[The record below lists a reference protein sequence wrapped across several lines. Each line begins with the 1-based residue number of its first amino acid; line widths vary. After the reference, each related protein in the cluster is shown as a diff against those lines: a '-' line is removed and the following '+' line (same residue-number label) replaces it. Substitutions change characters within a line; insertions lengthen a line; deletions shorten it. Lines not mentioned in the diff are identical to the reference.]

1 MYILFIRM
9 YFSTASSNIFILIF
23 RYRVFIHWIML
34 NGYILYFRS
43 PTEPPPG
50 KEPCV
55 NSWGFYSLLPTMW
68 LLWTEFGFKV
78 TNLSTL
84 FFNFLSFGPRKA
96 VETASQKLIQNFSKF
111 IPYLVNSL
119 HSPETRVW
127 DPAIPKSSSALL
139 RSALRVKRDLEVSRW
154 PHVNWQHDFIDWF
167 NLRSCAPVPKRN
179 SCQAILE
186 TVQVQGMFQFQ
197 VFC

>member
-1 MYILFIRM
+1 MYILFICM

-55 NSWGFYSLLPTMW
+55 NSWGFYSLLPTMG

-96 VETASQKLIQNFSKF
+96 VETAFQKLIKTFQSLFHTWWTACTPLRPESETLLSPNPPLPFLDLPCESKGTWRF
-111 IPYLVNSL
+111 PDGLMWIGSMISL
-119 HSPETRVW
+119 
-127 DPAIPKSSSALL
+127 I
-139 RSALRVKRDLEVSRW
+139 DL
-154 PHVNWQHDFIDWF
+154 I
-167 NLRSCAPVPKRN
+167 
-179 SCQAILE
+179 
-186 TVQVQGMFQFQ
+186 
-197 VFC
+197 

>member
-1 MYILFIRM
+1 MDNIL
-9 YFSTASSNIFILIF
+9 L
-23 RYRVFIHWIML
+23 
-34 NGYILYFRS
+34 FRS

-55 NSWGFYSLLPTMW
+55 NSWGFYFLLPTMG
-68 LLWTEFGFKV
+68 LLWMEFGFTV

-96 VETASQKLIQNFSKF
+96 VETAFQKLIQNFSKF

-167 NLRSCAPVPKRN
+167 NLRSCASVHLFLSEIAAKLSSRLSRSKACFSSKSSARACN
-179 SCQAILE
+179 Y
-186 TVQVQGMFQFQ
+186 
-197 VFC
+197 